1 MLEGCFIKNWQN
13 AFLNNRTHFASLKR
27 KSLFFIKLNLRDQF
41 YMYALRSITCIT
53 IMNVVLKTNAVYK
66 MIKYRCKEKEIDIY
80 EL

>member
-13 AFLNNRTHFASLKR
+13 AFDYFRTHFASLKR

-53 IMNVVLKTNAVYK
+53 IMKVVLKTNAGYK
-66 MIKYRCKEKEIDIY
+66 MIKYRCKERKMNNDN
-80 EL
+80 